1 MFQALLSVALKRLV
15 GAIPTMLLLS
25 MIVFVVLRAL
35 PADPLALLLPPNA
48 TQADADVVRKA
59 LGLDQSIPVQYAIW
73 LKNALHGDLGSSISF
88 REPVTR
94 LIANTLPATL
104 ELSFIGLLFALLI
117 SIPGGLLLYAARGT
131 MGEPPL
137 EIAVICMLCIPAF
150 LWAIFLMLGFGVAL
164 GWLPIAGRVDS
175 GLAIPGGTGFLL
187 IDYLITGQWRSW
199 LNAWSHLLLPASA
212 LALGFSPLVIRV
224 LRSSLLESSEEQY
237 VMAARQRGLSERK
250 IIISHMLKNSALPTI
265 TLIGA
270 QFGFLFGGTLLV
282 ESIFSLPGLGNLMVQ
297 AVRNHDLPLIQ
308 GIALIFC
315 VMTLLINTV
324 VDILYVVLNPKLRRA
339 S

>member
-1 MFQALLSVALKRLV
+1 MFQALLNVALKRLV

-131 MGEPPL
+131 LGEPPL
-137 EIAVICMLCIPAF
+137 EIAVICMLSIPAF
-150 LWAIFLMLGFGVAL
+150 LWPIFLMLGFGVAL
-164 GWLPIAGRVDS
+164 GWVPIAGRVDS
-175 GLAIPGGTGFLL
+175 GLAIRGVTGFLL
-187 IDYLITGQWRSW
+187 IDFLITGRWRSW
-199 LNAWSHLLLPASA
+199 LDAGSHL
-212 LALGFSPLVIRV
+212 
-224 LRSSLLESSEEQY
+224 
-237 VMAARQRGLSERK
+237 
-250 IIISHMLKNSALPTI
+250 
-265 TLIGA
+265 
-270 QFGFLFGGTLLV
+270 
-282 ESIFSLPGLGNLMVQ
+282 
-297 AVRNHDLPLIQ
+297 
-308 GIALIFC
+308 
-315 VMTLLINTV
+315 
-324 VDILYVVLNPKLRRA
+324 
-339 S
+339 